1 MEPTGEFKILNND
14 YVVAI
19 GYIRPAKDNEL
30 QLQDLIDEFDV
41 LDFSVTDDIK
51 SNTKEFYREL
61 RTRGYDYGPK
71 FQRVVESKF
80 IDTNKPIGKVG
91 ISNTTNFISYL
102 DSMLQLMINEIPLNS
117 LFVPLSIQSFKCD
130 PMIFYEEVNKN
141 KKYFSNLNEKD
152 SINTSDEL
160 TKEKN
165 ISYKVQRDL
174 LKQDLITQAV
184 NEAKVKTVTMKRMW
198 FYDVPVIID
207 RELKAIVAKGIEFRD
222 VISFNLPRKFL
233 SDGLRLERY
242 EFIPFDE
249 DNAIENYNKNG
260 LLKYF
265 NVCSAICKQILEN
278 KIFKVNIDHFVNY
291 LKLIQVESS

>member
-1 MEPTGEFKILNND
+1 MFYD
-14 YVVAI
+14 
-19 GYIRPAKDNEL
+19 L
-30 QLQDLIDEFDV
+30 QRDFLKKDLI
-41 LDFSVTDDIK
+41 I
-51 SNTKEFYREL
+51 RE
-61 RTRGYDYGPK
+61 
-71 FQRVVESKF
+71 
-80 IDTNKPIGKVG
+80 
-91 ISNTTNFISYL
+91 
-102 DSMLQLMINEIPLNS
+102 INEA
-117 LFVPLSIQSFKCD
+117 Q
-130 PMIFYEEVNKN
+130 
-141 KKYFSNLNEKD
+141 EKTF
-152 SINTSDEL
+152 TS
-160 TKEKN
+160 
-165 ISYKVQRDL
+165 
-174 LKQDLITQAV
+174 
-184 NEAKVKTVTMKRMW
+184 KRMW

-260 LLKYF
+260 LLKYL